1 MNEIA
6 NTNKHFALRAFILTR
21 PDAFFTARIVGPG
34 GLEEIVSPGGAGLGW
49 DPRSN
54 EITLASALAGS
65 KVDMNVNITASV
77 AIEGI
82 QIQGYQSASSF
93 LDAAQKEVER
103 VLVVT
108 EAECHRLGFDLH
120 LEHGDH

>member
-1 MNEIA
+1 
-6 NTNKHFALRAFILTR
+6 
-21 PDAFFTARIVGPG
+21 
-34 GLEEIVSPGGAGLGW
+34 
-49 DPRSN
+49 
-54 EITLASALAGS
+54 
-65 KVDMNVNITASV
+65 MNVNITASV